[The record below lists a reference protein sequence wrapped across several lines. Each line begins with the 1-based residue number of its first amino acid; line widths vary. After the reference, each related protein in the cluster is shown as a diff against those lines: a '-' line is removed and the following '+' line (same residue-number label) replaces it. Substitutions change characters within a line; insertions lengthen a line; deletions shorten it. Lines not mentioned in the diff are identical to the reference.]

1 MKKFFEKLSEIK
13 YNICPNSP
21 LDEIAKSLVIYFE
34 NKEIINHFLKFDQN
48 TLNDNNENNED
59 DENFYYDLK
68 ISWKDLS
75 KLFSTD
81 DIQNKNE
88 LNVFLY
94 LNLEIGE
101 LILSN
106 KLLDFFV
113 NVSDQKSWEI
123 IVKDIK
129 PKKPLIVSIQLNPE
143 YKNNI
148 KIITTYETET
158 NLLHVNLEKEN
169 E

>member
-48 TLNDNNENNED
+48 TLDDNNENNED

-106 KLLDFFV
+106 KLLDYFV
-113 NVSDQKSWEI
+113 NITDQKSWEI

-129 PKKPLIVSIQLNPE
+129 PKKPLTVSIQLDPG

-148 KIITTYETET
+148 KVITTYETET

-169 E
+169 

>member
-1 MKKFFEKLSEIK
+1 MNKFFEKLSEIK
-13 YNICPNSP
+13 YNICPDSP
-21 LDEIAKSLVIYFE
+21 LDEIAKSMIVYFE
-34 NKEIINHFLKFDQN
+34 NKETIDHFLSFNKN
-48 TLNDNNENNED
+48 ISNNENNED

-106 KLLDFFV
+106 KLLDYFV
-113 NVSDQKSWEI
+113 NITDQKSWEI

-129 PKKPLIVSIQLNPE
+129 PKKPLTVSIQLDPG

-148 KIITTYETET
+148 KVITTYETDT